1 MQIGSL
7 IIANDLLGFLTADDG
22 VMATVK
28 DKDDNYHRV
37 RSASCAEIISPYALA
52 YLTLKKAKERVQRG
66 KKESS
71 NK

>member
-1 MQIGSL
+1 MQIGS
-7 IIANDLLGFLTADDG
+7 IVIANDLLGFITADDG

-28 DKDDNYHRV
+28 DKDDSYHRV

-52 YLTLKKAKERVQRG
+52 YLTLEKAKERVYRG
-66 KKESS
+66 KKENC

>member
-7 IIANDLLGFLTADDG
+7 VIANDLLGFVTSDDG

-28 DKDDNYHRV
+28 DKENKYHRV
-37 RSASCAEIISPYALA
+37 RSKCCAEIISPYALA
-52 YLTLKKAKERVQRG
+52 YMTLQKAKERVRRG
-66 KKESS
+66 KTESS